1 MTSRAGKYRSYSA
14 SDCKGTVS
22 ELFDYNCETDGGG
35 IYNAANCV
43 SNTAITNVM
52 GENGVR
58 YTWNSAASTAI
69 AAAAVVASVVAYAL

>member
-1 MTSRAGKYRSYSA
+1 MTSRAGEYNQYSA
-14 SDCKGTVS
+14 SDCKGTVTKWS
-22 ELFDYNCETDGGG
+22 DYNCDTDGGG
-35 IYNAANCV
+35 LYNAANCV
-43 SNTAITNVM
+43 GNTAITNAM